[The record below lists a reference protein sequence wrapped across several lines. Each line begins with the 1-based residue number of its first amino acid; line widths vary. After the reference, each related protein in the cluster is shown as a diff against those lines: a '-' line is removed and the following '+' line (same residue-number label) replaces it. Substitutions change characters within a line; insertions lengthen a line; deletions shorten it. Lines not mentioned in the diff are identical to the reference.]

1 MKVMHTREQ
10 ALVQLVRL
18 EPIEL
23 ATARIVCGWPKG
35 EFERV
40 LRYCLIRGKVY
51 QVRRAAFTHD
61 HQTKLV
67 AP

>member
-18 EPIEL
+18 EPIEPSFAKL
-23 ATARIVCGWPKG
+23 VCGWPRG

-40 LRYCLIRGKVY
+40 LRACLVRGKVY
-51 QVRRAAFTHD
+51 HVSFTTHRR
-61 HQTKLV
+61 TKLV